1 MKASSPAI
9 QESPMKAWIGAMTLM
24 ALLAIGD
31 ACTINLASAAKVIT
45 VPQRTQL
52 APDRTAYR
60 QDRYGYG
67 AYAPSRYDHSPY
79 DHSLYD
85 YNSDERRYGGWSYYY
100 GRPYLYAPA
109 PFPLGF
115 DFGFGW

>member
-1 MKASSPAI
+1 MRI
-9 QESPMKAWIGAMTLM
+9 WIGAMTLV

-31 ACTINLASAAKVIT
+31 AGTINVASAAKVIT

-52 APDRTAYR
+52 APDRTGYR

-67 AYAPSRYDHSPY
+67 AYDTSRYDHSRYDHSPY
-79 DHSLYD
+79 DTNAYD
-85 YNSDERRYGGWSYYY
+85 RPYAGGWSYYY